1 MVYPRRK
8 NQSIYQSQVNGKYK
22 SRHIQTFLTVE
33 VKKKKNKSRRKN
45 QPNTATA
52 QLWNVHDFF
61 EHMSTYIQGG
71 TLQILQKLVLSI

>member
-33 VKKKKNKSRRKN
+33 VKKKKKQVKKKK
-45 QPNTATA
+45 PTK
-52 QLWNVHDFF
+52 HG
-61 EHMSTYIQGG
+61 HST
-71 TLQILQKLVLSI
+71 TLECP